1 MGQLL
6 GIYLPPPCSV
16 KHVNQFMSRWL
27 NKIKITIIIYFPIS
41 FEGGG
46 SPMMLSQNKICLLG
60 KGILSFKWQLS
71 YSVMEVKFYLMGLIV
86 PFAAPTLHC
95 VGLHEHVWVVLQNQ
109 CQNKR
114 ETCIVGKAEK
124 GELWEKAHIY
134 CVTKSR
140 PGYNAVWI
148 IALAC
153 DFSRGL
159 KDSLR
164 FLLKKD

>member
-1 MGQLL
+1 
-6 GIYLPPPCSV
+6 
-16 KHVNQFMSRWL
+16 
-27 NKIKITIIIYFPIS
+27 
-41 FEGGG
+41 
-46 SPMMLSQNKICLLG
+46 MLSQNKICLLG

-86 PFAAPTLHC
+86 PFAAPTLRC

-124 GELWEKAHIY
+124 GELWEKAHVY

-164 FLLKKD
+164 FLLKKRLGDQTCFSIEKHLFSQCRSDYQPHFALALIKKTQSDSQSSCST